1 MEALFST
8 SFRANVDWFDIHQES
23 QSTYW
28 TKEENK
34 RFEHALAIYGEDVPD
49 RWIKVAEM
57 IPGKSVSDVIK
68 QYRELE
74 EDVSDIEAGRV
85 PIPGYLRS
93 PFTSELV
100 DNHDLD
106 GYRKRTNGAR
116 GHDHERK
123 KGVPWTEEEHRRF
136 LMGLVKYGKGDW
148 RNISRNFVVSKT
160 PTQVASHAQKY
171 YQRQLSGGKDKKRP
185 SIHDITVLNLS
196 GTAAFLNDRKPPSVN
211 QSNVLAL
218 QQKLASMSKAGGLNW
233 NHPSDGSATGFDSAN
248 GNRFTSSNGHGNL
261 YGSAY
266 HGAHIKHQSSVF

>member
-8 SFRANVDWFDIHQES
+8 SFMANADWFQN
-23 QSTYW
+23 TYW

-49 RWIKVAEM
+49 RWTKVAEM
-57 IPGKSVSDVIK
+57 IPGKTVSDVIK

-74 EDVSDIEAGRV
+74 EDVFDIEAGRV
-85 PIPGYLRS
+85 PIPGYLGS

-106 GYRKRTNGAR
+106 GYRKRTNGAK

-171 YQRQLSGGKDKKRP
+171 YQRQHSGGKDKKRP
-185 SIHDITVLNLS
+185 SIHDITVLNLT
-196 GTAAFLNDRKPPSVN
+196 GTAAFSNDRKPPSVN

-218 QQKLASMSKAGGLNW
+218 QQKLASMSKAVGLNW
-233 NHPSDGSATGFDSAN
+233 NHHPKDGSATGFDSGN
-248 GNRFTSSNGHGNL
+248 GNRLTSLKGNL